1 MFVQV
6 QIKGKGWNEEEKKT
20 VTKVATLESESLRV
34 NIINV
39 SSNFSNFFTKGCL
52 TICQIYLG

>member
-39 SSNFSNFFTKGCL
+39 SSKL
-52 TICQIYLG
+52 YEIY